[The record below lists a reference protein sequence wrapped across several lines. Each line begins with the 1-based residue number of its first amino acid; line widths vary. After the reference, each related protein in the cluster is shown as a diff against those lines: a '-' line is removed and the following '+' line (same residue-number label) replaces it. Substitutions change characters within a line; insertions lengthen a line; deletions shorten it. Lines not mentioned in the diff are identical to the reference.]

1 MSIYIYDAVVD
12 SKVSIDCHRALLS
25 PINNLI
31 YLEIMN
37 SADPVKIS
45 LWSPRKAGILRM

>member
-1 MSIYIYDAVVD
+1 MSILMCDAVVD
-12 SKVSIDCHRALLS
+12 SKDSIDYHKAWLS

-37 SADPVKIS
+37 TADPAKIS